1 MIVGDTQ
8 LVQKF
13 ETWGAEC
20 VPKND
25 ILYHRLWKLERLNSS
40 KSVARKRDANI
51 ANDTEKAKKQ
61 IKKRSCSTGPLK
73 LPPYKNKRIL
83 CNSPVLLYL
92 SNSSLA
98 RMTYSRP
105 DNKNA
110 DDLKKRLLET
120 AENEYALILGIH
132 GPFRLKEG

>member
-1 MIVGDTQ
+1 MIVDDTQ

-25 ILYHRLWKLERLNSS
+25 ILYHRLWKLEKLNSS

-61 IKKRSCSTGPLK
+61 KRKTIMQYWSIKT
-73 LPPYKNKRIL
+73 
-83 CNSPVLLYL
+83 
-92 SNSSLA
+92 SSIPEQAYSLQQSSFIVSKQLITSQNDIQPA
-98 RMTYSRP
+98 RQ
-105 DNKNA
+105 
-110 DDLKKRLLET
+110 
-120 AENEYALILGIH
+120 
-132 GPFRLKEG
+132 